1 MKKCYRYAFLWGM
14 ILVPFIVFAQ
24 PGISEMNAAK
34 DDLTRSFFGAV
45 DASLVLSAIFGLLGA
60 VRIYHN
66 WQMGKERITSDVAA
80 WFYAAL
86 FVILMGA
93 FLQAIFGI

>member
-1 MKKCYRYAFLWGM
+1 MKKALFFLGLCLAFSPL
-14 ILVPFIVFAQ
+14 LCLAQ
-24 PGISEMNAAK
+24 PGLSEMQSVK
-34 DDLTRSFFGAV
+34 DDLTSSFFGAV
-45 DASLVLSAIFGLLGA
+45 DCSLILSAIFGLLGA

-66 WQMGKERITSDVAA
+66 WQMGKERITADVAA

>member
-1 MKKCYRYAFLWGM
+1 MSPLCYG
-14 ILVPFIVFAQ
+14 Q
-24 PGISEMNAAK
+24 PEISEMNAARNE
-34 DDLTRSFFGAV
+34 LTHSFFGAV
-45 DASLVLSAIFGLLGA
+45 DSSLVLSAIFGLLGA

-93 FLQAIFGI
+93 FLQAIFDI

>member
-1 MKKCYRYAFLWGM
+1 MRKTCYTLCILFGAYASCM
-14 ILVPFIVFAQ
+14 AQ
-24 PGISEMNAAK
+24 PGISEMQQAR
-34 DDLTRSFFGAV
+34 DDISHSFFSAV
-45 DASLVLSAIFGLLGA
+45 DTSLVLSAIFGIFGA

-80 WFYAAL
+80 WFFASL
-86 FVILMGA
+86 FTVLMGA

>member
-1 MKKCYRYAFLWGM
+1 MRKTCLTLCFLLRAVVLC
-14 ILVPFIVFAQ
+14 IAQ
-24 PGISEMNAAK
+24 PGITEMQQAR
-34 DDLTRSFFGAV
+34 DDISRSFFSAV
-45 DASLVLSAIFGLLGA
+45 DASLVLSAIFGILGA

-80 WFYAAL
+80 WFFASL
-86 FVILMGA
+86 FTVLMGA

>member
-1 MKKCYRYAFLWGM
+1 MKKFGNALVCVLTLGPFLCFG
-14 ILVPFIVFAQ
+14 Q

-34 DDLTRSFFGAV
+34 NELTHSFFGAV

-86 FVILMGA
+86 FVILMSA

>member
-1 MKKCYRYAFLWGM
+1 MKKALYLSGLL
-14 ILVPFIVFAQ
+14 ILFSPLLCLAQ
-24 PGISEMNAAK
+24 PGLSEMQSVK
-34 DDLTRSFFGAV
+34 DDLTGSFFGAV
-45 DASLVLSAIFGLLGA
+45 DCSLILSAIFGLLGA
-60 VRIYHN
+60 LRIYHN
-66 WQMGKERITSDVAA
+66 WQMGKERMTTEVSA

>member
-1 MKKCYRYAFLWGM
+1 MKNRLLFFWLISVFSP
-14 ILVPFIVFAQ
+14 ILCLAQ
-24 PGISEMNAAK
+24 PGITEMNAVK
-34 DDLTRSFFGAV
+34 QDLAGDFFGAV

-66 WQMGKERITSDVAA
+66 WQMGKERITADVAA

-86 FVILMGA
+86 FVILVGA